1 MPYLQLQFRR
11 GLSTE
16 WTSTNPIL
24 AAGEM
29 GIETDTNLFKVG
41 NGTSNWGSLPYGGIQ
56 GYTGTT
62 GPTGTTGTMGPT
74 GNTGP
79 TGAIGTGATG
89 LTGPTGTTGNTGP
102 TGLAGEIGSTGHLGP
117 QGVQGAQGTAGNT
130 GPQGVQGFQ
139 GVIGNTGPTGASF
152 TGGTGLTGSIGN
164 TGLTGSTGNTGP
176 TGSTGNTGP
185 IGASFTGGTGLTGST
200 GATGA
205 GFTGATGPSSGSGG
219 GSAWSTFPAYQT
231 MDMSGNAI
239 GNASNLY
246 ITHPVYTFRYT
257 GADQSYVVPTGVTA
271 LSVLV
276 WGAAGGYGGARGGAG
291 ACVTGTIAVT
301 PGQTLTIIVGGG
313 GVNLGPATY
322 GGGGKGGRTAGPQLS
337 ASGGGRSA
345 IRLVAGTDYV
355 TAGAGGG
362 GRAGTGG
369 GAGGLTTGAT
379 AVSNGGTGGSQTAG
393 GTSGGGLYVG
403 GTLNNYNQ
411 GGGGSGFYGGGAGNQ
426 DTAGG
431 GGGSSLMS
439 NLIGFA
445 GFTSTDG
452 YAAPNTSSPYYISG
466 VGVGGS
472 YSATLAETAGGNGLV
487 VIIPVMIAPILG
499 TVTSDANDNFLL
511 SATSNLR
518 LMGNN
523 VGINTL
529 TPITT
534 LDVSGGATIRNG
546 LRPPYYTITTGSY
559 SIASS
564 SYGSLYNITTSALSN
579 LTWPVVTMPGDS
591 NAYWIL
597 RNSTGVYL
605 SVTSTYSTAVS
616 TGTALPSPMAIAP
629 GTSVN
634 VMVVYPGNVLSYIM
648 F

>member
-152 TGGTGLTGSIGN
+152 TGGTGLTGS
-164 TGLTGSTGNTGP
+164 TGNTGP

-185 IGASFTGGTGLTGST
+185 TGAAYTGGTGLTGST
-200 GATGA
+200 GATGE

-219 GSAWSTFPAYQT
+219 
-231 MDMSGNAI
+231 
-239 GNASNLY
+239 
-246 ITHPVYTFRYT
+246 
-257 GADQSYVVPTGVTA
+257 
-271 LSVLV
+271 
-276 WGAAGGYGGARGGAG
+276 
-291 ACVTGTIAVT
+291 
-301 PGQTLTIIVGGG
+301 
-313 GVNLGPATY
+313 
-322 GGGGKGGRTAGPQLS
+322 
-337 ASGGGRSA
+337 
-345 IRLVAGTDYV
+345 
-355 TAGAGGG
+355 
-362 GRAGTGG
+362 
-369 GAGGLTTGAT
+369 
-379 AVSNGGTGGSQTAG
+379 
-393 GTSGGGLYVG
+393 
-403 GTLNNYNQ
+403 
-411 GGGGSGFYGGGAGNQ
+411 
-426 DTAGG
+426 
-431 GGGSSLMS
+431 
-439 NLIGFA
+439 
-445 GFTSTDG
+445 
-452 YAAPNTSSPYYISG
+452 
-466 VGVGGS
+466 
-472 YSATLAETAGGNGLV
+472 
-487 VIIPVMIAPILG
+487 
-499 TVTSDANDNFLL
+499 
-511 SATSNLR
+511 
-518 LMGNN
+518 
-523 VGINTL
+523 
-529 TPITT
+529 
-534 LDVSGGATIRNG
+534 
-546 LRPPYYTITTGSY
+546 LRPPYYTIITTTHT
-559 SIASS
+559 IATS

-616 TGTALPSPMAIAP
+616 TGTALPSPMSIAP